1 MRILLSGSTGLIGQA
16 VKARLLAGHE
26 VVSLGRGEGADVRV
40 DLSDP
45 AAVAG
50 LEFPSVDAFVHCAG
64 IVDEDFRDSP
74 ERALRM
80 AVLGAGAAVDR
91 AVAAGAKRLVYISSA
106 HVYGPMIG
114 AVDEATPINPMSDYA
129 ISHFA
134 TEQVFARRA
143 SDSLSV
149 LILRPC
155 AVFGDLADTGR
166 FRRWSLIPF
175 SFPRDAITQSKIVIK
190 STGEQR
196 RNFVGSEDIAHQI
209 GDWLANPG
217 AGRTVR
223 NAIGET
229 SATVYDFARICA
241 RLAENLTGRP
251 CEIERVTPTGPTPGD
266 DYDYRTRTP
275 ATRPLQSIEVFAER
289 LMSKLKEA

>member
-1 MRILLSGSTGLIGQA
+1 MRILLSGTTGLIGQA
-16 VKARLLAGHE
+16 VNGRLSTSHE

-50 LEFPSVDAFVHCAG
+50 LDFPSIDAFVHCAG
-64 IVDEDFRDSP
+64 VVDEDFRDSP

-91 AVAAGAKRLVYISSA
+91 AVAAGAKRLVYVSSA
-106 HVYGPMIG
+106 HVYGPMVG
-114 AVDEATPINPMSDYA
+114 SVDEATPVNPMSDYA

-143 SDSLSV
+143 SNSLSV

-166 FRRWSLIPF
+166 FRRWGLIPF

-190 STGEQR
+190 TTGEQR

-209 GDWLANPG
+209 DDWLAHLATG
-217 AGRTVR
+217 CTIQ
-223 NAIGET
+223 NAIGAT
-229 SATVYDFARICA
+229 SVSVYDFAKTCA
-241 RLAENLTGRP
+241 RLAERLNNRR
-251 CEIERVTPTGPTPGD
+251 CEVERITPHGPTAGD
-266 DYDYRTRTP
+266 DYDYRTLSP
-275 ATRPLQSIEVFAER
+275 AAWPLQSLEAFAER